1 MAKRVRAILAARR
14 EAITWRR
21 TYLADTP
28 DAYWS
33 YLRRYP
39 RGPHA
44 WDARRRLTIL
54 SAALEPPPTFAIIDY
69 DRPPPPADEFVYVHR
84 PVFYFVDPDCAFAP
98 PP

>member
-1 MAKRVRAILAARR
+1 MAYEDFLAAYPADPLAKRVGAILAARR

-39 RGPHA
+39 QGPHA
-44 WDARRRLTIL
+44 WDARRRLAIL
-54 SAALEPPPTFAIIDY
+54 SARWT
-69 DRPPPPADEFVYVHR
+69 RHR
-84 PVFYFVDPDCAFAP
+84 LLR
-98 PP
+98 